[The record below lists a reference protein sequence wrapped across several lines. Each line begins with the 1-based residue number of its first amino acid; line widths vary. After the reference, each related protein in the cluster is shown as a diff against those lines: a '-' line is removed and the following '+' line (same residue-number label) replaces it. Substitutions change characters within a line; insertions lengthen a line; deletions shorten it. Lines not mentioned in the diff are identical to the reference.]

1 MMEEKSYLTVDR
13 LSFRYDAERMILK
26 DISFSLNRGEILT
39 ILGPNGAG
47 KSTLLNCLCGL
58 QKPTEGKIFIEGK
71 NTRDISPRQFA
82 RHVAYVSQAQNRV
95 YDFTVRD
102 YVAMGRAPY
111 IGITSS
117 PSAEDYKLVDQALEE
132 MNLTGLAHKFYTHIS
147 GGECQ
152 RAMIARAMV
161 QQADLVV
168 LDEPTN
174 HLDYGNQIKVLREI
188 RQLAER
194 GFGVLW
200 TTHMPDHALMLGGK
214 VAIVERSGCLTT
226 GDAGQLLT
234 QERLSALYGTDI
246 CRTYVEGAGREAC
259 LPFRL

>member
-1 MMEEKSYLTVDR
+1 MSGQTYLQVR
-13 LSFRYDAERMILK
+13 NLSFRYDAERMILNRV
-26 DISFSLNRGEILT
+26 SFEVERGEILT

-58 QKPTEGKIFIEGK
+58 QRPTEGEILIMGR
-71 NTRDISPRQFA
+71 NTGEIPPRQFA

-132 MNLTGLAHKFYTHIS
+132 MNLTGLAHKYYTHIS

-174 HLDYGNQIKVLREI
+174 LLDY
-188 RQLAER
+188 
-194 GFGVLW
+194 
-200 TTHMPDHALMLGGK
+200 
-214 VAIVERSGCLTT
+214 
-226 GDAGQLLT
+226 
-234 QERLSALYGTDI
+234 
-246 CRTYVEGAGREAC
+246 
-259 LPFRL
+259 